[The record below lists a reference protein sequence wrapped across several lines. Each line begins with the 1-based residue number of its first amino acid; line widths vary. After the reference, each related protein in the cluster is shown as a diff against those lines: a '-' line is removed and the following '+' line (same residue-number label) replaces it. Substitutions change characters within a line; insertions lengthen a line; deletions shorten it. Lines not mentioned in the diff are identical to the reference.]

1 MKLAKKLV
9 MLVLVVVLAGPILGC
24 GVGTTMQENIQA
36 GGRVANYDALML
48 ADDLRL
54 FWQLDRPVRT
64 SRWIIRG

>member
-24 GVGTTMQENIQA
+24 GVGTTSEENWQTA
-36 GGRVANYDALML
+36 GRIANYDALMM

-64 SRWIIRG
+64 SRWIIR